1 LNERIRNLLDYVNL
15 AHRETWA
22 VLSGL
27 QPADLARHVYSS
39 EGVDWKVQDVVAH
52 VADAE
57 HGLLGQIRR
66 LLAGQPTVPDDF
78 DLNRWN
84 RSAVRK
90 RAARTYAQ
98 VLEELERGHEATAA
112 ALAEVDPGDLDR
124 IGRHP
129 SGKMLNVD
137 GYFRRMADH
146 RREHTADIQ
155 KALSAAKAG
164 GTAARGRTVVSV
176 AGIHD
181 LVLLQLP
188 SLQVGTGVS
197 RWIALQSSDRLLR
210 RFGQADVL
218 RLEDG
223 ITLALKE
230 RTTADEVWALIEG
243 QATFEWEDL
252 RPASP
257 TSASTARL
265 SASEPIAVLVPFGVA
280 FRVTADGGTAVLLR
294 LSTHGDDEEPVT
306 DLFRAS
312 PPS

>member
-1 LNERIRNLLDYVNL
+1 LNERVRDLLDYVNL

-22 VLSGL
+22 ALSGL
-27 QPADLARHVYSS
+27 QPADLEQHVYHS
-39 EGVDWKVQDVVAH
+39 EGVEWKVQDVVAH

-90 RAARTYAQ
+90 RATRTYGQ
-98 VLEELERGHEATAA
+98 ILEELERGHEATAA

-124 IGRHP
+124 VGRHP
-129 SGKMLNVD
+129 SGKMLSVD

-155 KALSAAKAG
+155 KALTAAKAG
-164 GTAARGRTVVSV
+164 ETAARDRTVVPV
-176 AGIHD
+176 PGIHD
-181 LVLLQLP
+181 VVSLRLP
-188 SLQVGTGVS
+188 SLQVGAGVG

-223 ITLALKE
+223 IILAMKE

-243 QATFEWEDL
+243 KATFEWEDL
-252 RPASP
+252 RPTSP

-265 SASEPIAVLVPFGVA
+265 STSEPIAVLVPFGVA
-280 FRVTADGGTAVLLR
+280 FRVTAEGGTAVLLR
-294 LSTHGDDEEPVT
+294 LSTHADDEEPVT

-312 PPS
+312 PTS